1 MQVYDSPYKTCTE
14 CALSVYKKEGARA
27 FYRSFYTQL
36 AMNIPFQSIH
46 FMAYEACQDFLNAE
60 REYHP
65 LTHCLSGALAGAAAA
80 ATTTPLD
87 VAKTLL
93 NTQERLTVC
102 KVDHGRI
109 EGLQQA
115 VRTIYLCCGSRG
127 FFRGLSARVIYQM
140 PSTALSWSVYEFFKH
155 FILMRQAAEHD
166 GYIAPS
172 TVHAISKDTA
182 SQTDQHPQASVSMT
196 ATPVSLQVL
205 PQNVGDKN
213 KVHHTAP
220 SGIQG
225 EKPTSLLSDS
235 TQLVKAT

>member
-14 CALSVYKKEGARA
+14 CARSVYNKEGARA

-46 FMAYEACQDFLNAE
+46 FMAYEACQDFLNTD

-65 LTHCLSGALAGAAAA
+65 LTHCMSGALAGAAAA
-80 ATTTPLD
+80 ACTTPLD

-115 VRTIYLCCGSRG
+115 VRTIYLCCGTKG

-155 FILMRQAAEHD
+155 FILQRRAAEHD
-166 GYIAPS
+166 GYVSPS
-172 TVHAISKDTA
+172 GVHAVAKETA
-182 SQTDQHPQASVSMT
+182 TAQKPQTSISMT
-196 ATPVSLQVL
+196 ASPMSLQLL
-205 PQNVGDKN
+205 PQLDASDKN
-213 KVHHTAP
+213 KPHHTMP
-220 SGIQG
+220 SGIKG
-225 EKPTSLLSDS
+225 ETPTNLLRDGAP
-235 TQLVKAT
+235 LVKAT